1 MFLWFC
7 AFTCFQS
14 WLRTY
19 TIRCTNNFVLSCD
32 KIFLPCLNWST
43 TCFRFQNLFWKNISC
58 SQFWWKTHT
67 KRSTNNKVISLVRR
81 FSSPAL
87 SSWSVDHMIWKM
99 EECPVSKN
107 IEVKAWSEKFHFW
120 FCSAF
125 VYFVNFLYC
134 SYKLF

>member
-58 SQFWWKTHT
+58 SRFWWKTHT

-87 SSWSVDHMIWKM
+87 SSWSIPRYDLENGRMPCKQKHW
-99 EECPVSKN
+99 SKSMV
-107 IEVKAWSEKFHFW
+107 VKIPLLFLFR
-120 FCSAF
+120 FC
-125 VYFVNFLYC
+125 LLC
-134 SYKLF
+134 